1 VVYPLGG
8 GLRAPLGALTGML
21 GERRRPPLRRLEVRS
36 YKAAFVSR
44 REPGIRWRLKRLEDL
59 ARGADQRHDPETG
72 QARAH
77 MIEFLNRI
85 ARARLA
91 GDLTAEELRAKVDAI
106 RAARKAKAEKMRGGK
121 SA

>member
-1 VVYPLGG
+1 
-8 GLRAPLGALTGML
+8 
-21 GERRRPPLRRLEVRS
+21 
-36 YKAAFVSR
+36 
-44 REPGIRWRLKRLEDL
+44 
-59 ARGADQRHDPETG
+59 
-72 QARAH
+72 